1 MRVGNPLPGYP
12 EPMRRAASLWL
23 LLSACAG
30 LPVAEPEI
38 PTNVVLIFADDVGVE
53 AFGCYGGTSYST
65 PNLDALAAGGMRF
78 TRCYSQPLCTPSR
91 VKLMTGKSN
100 LRNYVSFSILDPGER
115 TFAHMAQDAGY
126 ATAAAGKWQLLG
138 WEGYD
143 EWAGRGSTPAQA
155 GFDRWCLW
163 QVEQLG
169 KRYWDPTLD
178 VDGELMEEIEGMYGP
193 DLHCAYLMNFIAEQE
208 GAPFFAYFPM
218 SLVHDPFVTT
228 PHSSALADGEEPS
241 KAQNFG
247 DMVEYMDTIVG
258 RIVTGLDELGLR
270 EDTLVLFV
278 SDNGT
283 HKSRRSEMG
292 ELVVRGG
299 KALPTDGGTH
309 VPFIASWPSE
319 VGPGLVCEDLV
330 DLSDFLPTLA
340 DVMGAKVPNE
350 HEIDG
355 RSFLPQL
362 LGEPGEPRDWV
373 RIYSNPRPED
383 PKKNP
388 RAFFARDERYKLYD
402 DGRFYDCVADPK
414 EEAPLPQ
421 ASLSPETQEVRAMLQ
436 AALESAPPEP
446 EHLKPAG

>member
-1 MRVGNPLPGYP
+1 ML
-12 EPMRRAASLWL
+12 RAASIWL
-23 LLSACAG
+23 LFSACAG
-30 LPVAEPEI
+30 LPAGRSETPS
-38 PTNVVLIFADDVGVE
+38 NVVLIFADDVGVE
-53 AFGCYGGTSYST
+53 AFGCYGGTSYAT

-78 TRCYSQPLCTPSR
+78 THCYSQPLCTPSR

-126 ATAAAGKWQLLG
+126 ATAVAGKWQLLG

-178 VDGELMEEIEGMYGP
+178 VDGELMKKIEGEYGP

-218 SLVHDPFVTT
+218 SLVHDPFLPT
-228 PHSSALADGEEPS
+228 PHSKALPDGEEPT

-247 DMVEYMDTIVG
+247 DMVEYMDTVVG
-258 RIVTGLDELGLR
+258 RIVTGLEELGLH

-283 HKSRRSEMG
+283 HKTRRSQMG

-299 KALPTDGGTH
+299 KAGPTDTGTH
-309 VPFIASWPSE
+309 VPFIASWPGKVE
-319 VGPGLVCEDLV
+319 AGVVCEDLV

-340 DVMGAKVPNE
+340 GVMGAEVANA
-350 HEIDG
+350 HETDG

-383 PKKNP
+383 PNKNP
-388 RAFFARDERYKLYD
+388 RAFFARDKRYKLYD
-402 DGRFYDCVADPK
+402 DGRLFDCVTDPK
-414 EEAPLPQ
+414 EKEPLAAEALTEEV
-421 ASLSPETQEVRAMLQ
+421 LSVRDLLQ
-436 AALESAPPEP
+436 GALDSAPPEP
-446 EHLKPAG
+446 DHLKPAG

>member
-1 MRVGNPLPGYP
+1 ML
-12 EPMRRAASLWL
+12 RAASLL
-23 LLSACAG
+23 LLLAACTG
-30 LPVAEPEI
+30 LSGPSVEAP
-38 PTNVVLIFADDVGVE
+38 PNVVLIFADDVGVE
-53 AFGCYGGTSYST
+53 AFGCYGGTSYDT

-78 TRCYSQPLCTPSR
+78 THCYSQPLCTPSR

-100 LRNYVSFSILDPGER
+100 QRNYVSFSILDPGER
-115 TFAHMAQDAGY
+115 TFAHMARDAGY
-126 ATAAAGKWQLLG
+126 ATAVAGKWQLLG
-138 WEGYD
+138 WEGYG

-155 GFDRWCLW
+155 GFDSWCLW

-178 VDGELMEEIEGMYGP
+178 VDGELMKKIEGVYGP

-228 PHSSALADGEEPS
+228 PRSRALPEGEEPS

-258 RIVTGLDELGLR
+258 RIVTGLEELGLR

-283 HKSRRSEMG
+283 HKSRRSQMG

-299 KALPTDGGTH
+299 KADPTDAGTH
-309 VPFIASWPSE
+309 VPFIASWPGE
-319 VGPGLVCEDLV
+319 VEPGVVCEDLV
-330 DLSDFLPTLA
+330 DLSDFLPTFA
-340 DVMGAKVPNE
+340 GVMGAAVLNE

-373 RIYSNPRPED
+373 RIYSNPRPEN
-383 PKKNP
+383 PNKNP
-388 RAFFARDERYKLYD
+388 RAFFARDKRYKLYD
-402 DGRFYDCVADPK
+402 DGRFFDCVADPK
-414 EEAPLPQ
+414 EEAQLTE
-421 ASLSPETQEVRAMLQ
+421 ASLSPEISEVRAMLQ
-436 AALESAPPEP
+436 GALESAPPEP

>member
-1 MRVGNPLPGYP
+1 MLRTAP
-12 EPMRRAASLWL
+12 LWL
-23 LLSACAG
+23 FLTACAG
-30 LPVAEPEI
+30 VPGRSGELPP
-38 PTNVVLIFADDVGVE
+38 NVVLIFADDVGVE

-65 PNLDALAAGGMRF
+65 PNLDALAAEGMRF
-78 TRCYSQPLCTPSR
+78 THCYSQPLCTPSR

-100 LRNYVSFSILDPGER
+100 LRNYISFSILDPSER

-126 ATAAAGKWQLLG
+126 ATAVAGKWQLLG

-178 VDGELMEEIEGMYGP
+178 VDGELMKKIEGVYGP
-193 DLHCAYLMNFIAEQE
+193 DLHCAYLLNFIAEQE

-218 SLVHDPFVTT
+218 SLVHDPFLTT
-228 PHSSALADGEEPS
+228 PHSKASSDGEEPS

-247 DMVEYMDTIVG
+247 DMVEYMDTVVG
-258 RIVTGLDELGLR
+258 RIVTRLEELGLR

-283 HKSRRSEMG
+283 HKSRRSKMG

-299 KALPTDGGTH
+299 KADPTDAGTH
-309 VPFIASWPSE
+309 VPLIASWPGK
-319 VGPGLVCEDLV
+319 VGPGVVCDDLV

-340 DVMGAKVPNE
+340 GVMGAELSDEDVV
-350 HEIDG
+350 DG

-362 LGEPGEPRDWV
+362 LGGAGEPREWV

-383 PKKNP
+383 PDKNP
-388 RAFFARDERYKLYD
+388 RAFFARDKRYKLYD
-402 DGRFYDCVADPK
+402 DGRFFDVVEDPK
-414 EEAPLPQ
+414 EKQPL
-421 ASLSPETQEVRAMLQ
+421 AAEELSDELQEVCDRLQ
-436 AALESAPPEP
+436 GALDGAPPEP
-446 EHLKPAG
+446 PHLEPVR

>member
-1 MRVGNPLPGYP
+1 VG
-12 EPMRRAASLWL
+12 R
-23 LLSACAG
+23 
-30 LPVAEPEI
+30 PEI
-38 PTNVVLIFADDVGVE
+38 PSNVVLIFADDVGVE
-53 AFGCYGGTSYST
+53 AFGCYGGTSYDT

-78 TRCYSQPLCTPSR
+78 THCYSQPLCTPSR

-126 ATAAAGKWQLLG
+126 ATAVAGKWQLLG
-138 WEGYD
+138 REGYG

-178 VDGELMEEIEGMYGP
+178 VDGELMKKIEGLYGP

-208 GAPFFAYFPM
+208 GAPFLAYFPM
-218 SLVHDPFVTT
+218 SLVHDPFLTT
-228 PHSSALADGEEPS
+228 PHSKDPSDGEKPS

-258 RIVTGLDELGLR
+258 RIVTGLEELGLR
-270 EDTLVLFV
+270 EDTLILFV

-283 HKSRRSEMG
+283 HKSRQSKMG

-299 KALPTDGGTH
+299 KAGPTDAGTH
-309 VPFIASWPSE
+309 VPFIASWPGKVES
-319 VGPGLVCEDLV
+319 GIVCDDLV

-340 DVMGAKVPNE
+340 GVMGAELGDEDV
-350 HEIDG
+350 IDG

-362 LGEPGEPRDWV
+362 LGEPSEPREWV

-388 RAFFARDERYKLYD
+388 RAFFARDKRYKLYD
-402 DGRFYDCVADPK
+402 DGRFFDCVADPK
-414 EEAPLPQ
+414 EKAPLLQ
-421 ASLSPETQEVRAMLQ
+421 ASLSVDALEVRAMLQ
-436 AALESAPPEP
+436 VALESAPPEP